1 MHPGIKATACKVRC
15 ALPRRQRGPR
25 KNNSWSG
32 PVPCPKSILRHRF
45 SHLNSFPMKMG
56 SWRTPGSSRP
66 LRAAGLSSTSRCTGS
81 GAWLLCVVDAIELHV
96 PSEETVTEV
105 PLSFFPTLKY
115 SSSIFFCR
123 LFHIPGPL
131 LSLIYINLFYQTPFT
146 SWEPCYI
153 GGVLTCIHLEAV
165 SFSMIS
171 LWR

>member
-1 MHPGIKATACKVRC
+1 MKCIQESEPPHVKSDAHSQGDREVPEKKTR
-15 ALPRRQRGPR
+15 
-25 KNNSWSG
+25 
-32 PVPCPKSILRHRF
+32 PVAQFHALRHRF
-45 SHLNSFPMKMG
+45 SRLNSFPVKMG
-56 SWRTPGSSRP
+56 SWRTPGSPRP
-66 LRAAGLSSTSRCTGS
+66 LRAAGLSSPSRCTGS
-81 GAWLLCVVDAIELHV
+81 RAWLLRVEDAIRLHM

-105 PLSFFPTLKY
+105 LWSFLPTLKY
-115 SSSIFFCR
+115 SSSLFFCR

-153 GGVLTCIHLEAV
+153 GGVLTFIHPEAV